1 MYFFAVGM
9 PHNCEGLFPR
19 KEGRIQALA
28 GLAPSCQTVGSL
40 GRTPWPDS
48 LTRKNCQK
56 VCLAECTSV
65 EKCTQLLFDQIHL
78 AKSKT

>member
-1 MYFFAVGM
+1 MKFSKKIILANVFLGLGM
-9 PHNCEGLFPR
+9 PHSREGLFPR

-40 GRTPWPDS
+40 CRTPWPDS

-56 VCLAECTSV
+56 VCSLNALQW
-65 EKCTQLLFDQIHL
+65 KNALNYF
-78 AKSKT
+78 